1 MGNFFENIVKAAG
14 EDGKLGDIINVA
26 TQGGSI
32 GDIVNAAT
40 GNESLGDIID
50 SVKNLKGKKE
60 DVEEEV
66 IDEEAVEEE
75 EVVEE
80 EVECEEPVEEETEGE
95 EAQEKGGFGAILGS
109 ILQGDNLGKLA
120 KGVISIIG
128 LAGGAAK

>member
-32 GDIVNAAT
+32 GANDKADALY
-40 GNESLGDIID
+40 G
-50 SVKNLKGKKE
+50 VKQE

-66 IDEEAVEEE
+66 LDEETVEEE
-75 EVVEE
+75 EVVED

>member
-66 IDEEAVEEE
+66 LDEETVEE

-80 EVECEEPVEEETEGE
+80 EVECEEPVEEEAEGE